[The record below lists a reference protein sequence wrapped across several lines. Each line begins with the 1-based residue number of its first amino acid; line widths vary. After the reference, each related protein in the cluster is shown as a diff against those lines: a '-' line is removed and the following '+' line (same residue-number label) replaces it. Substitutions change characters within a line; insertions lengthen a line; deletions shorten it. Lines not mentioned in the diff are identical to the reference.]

1 MFKICPYN
9 LSDYLIQ
16 IKVFDMDHLPT
27 LISDLA
33 LIMICAGII
42 TVLFKR
48 LKQPVV
54 LGYILAGIIVGP
66 HFALIPT
73 AADKTN
79 IQIWADIGVIFLL
92 FSLGLEFSFKKIVNV
107 GKSAII
113 TASANIL
120 FMLLIGYHVGLGMG
134 WSTTESLFL
143 GGMISMSSTTIIIKA
158 FEELGLK
165 GQRFTDL
172 VFGVLVVEDVVGILL
187 LVLLP
192 TLSVGKSVDGMALLL
207 SSAKL
212 VFFLILW
219 FITGVYLVPTFLKK
233 VIYLLNDEL
242 LLLVSMALC
251 LGMVWLATSFG
262 FSSALG
268 AFIMG
273 SILAETDEAERIESI
288 IKPVKDLFGAV
299 FFTSVGMLVDPH
311 MFVEYIIPILII
323 TAVVMIGKVVL
334 STLGFLLSGNR
345 LETSILCGFS
355 LAQVGEFAFIIA
367 AAGISI
373 GVLGPY
379 VYPTIVAVSVLTT
392 FTTPLMIRT
401 AKPLYNSIY
410 RRMPQ
415 RWKDYLSTHTTSRKD
430 PSDEEELWKQ
440 LFKKYFFKLCIA
452 SVILIAIINISFY
465 LLQPFLLN
473 HLPNRVAAFL
483 ATIITLA
490 AMSPFLQGLLSVN
503 SDLARIYLTLW
514 HKRITNR
521 LPLILCTV
529 LRMAVIIIFIMV
541 VINHLFTKDFYVT
554 YALMGLVIVVL
565 YKSTWLSKGYKS
577 IERQFLSNLYRYKE
591 RDTNTS
597 DEADKQS

>member
-1 MFKICPYN
+1 MN
-9 LSDYLIQ
+9 
-16 IKVFDMDHLPT
+16 HLPT

-66 HFALIPT
+66 HFALFPT
-73 AADKTN
+73 ALDKTN

-120 FMLLIGYHVGLGMG
+120 FMLLIGYHVGLGLG

-158 FEELGLK
+158 FEELELK
-165 GQRFTDL
+165 SQRFTDL

-192 TLSVGKSVDGMALLL
+192 TISVGKTFNGLDLLF
-207 SSAKL
+207 SSSKL
-212 VFFLILW
+212 VFFLVLW
-219 FITGVYLVPTFLKK
+219 FITGVYLVPTFLKR
-233 VIYLLNDEL
+233 VIHLLNDEL

-273 SILAETDEAERIESI
+273 SILAETDEAERIECT

-299 FFTSVGMLVDPH
+299 FFTSVGMLVDPY
-311 MFVEYIIPILII
+311 MFIEYIVPIIVI
-323 TAVVMIGKVVL
+323 TLVVMLGKIIL
-334 STLGFLLSGNR
+334 STFGFLLSGNR

-367 AAGISI
+367 ASGVSI
-373 GVLGPY
+373 GVLGPQ
-379 VYPTIVAVSVLTT
+379 VYPTIVAVSVVTT
-392 FTTPLMIRT
+392 FTTPLIIKS
-401 AKPLYNSIY
+401 AKPFYNLIY
-410 RRMPQ
+410 RNLPQ
-415 RWKDYLSTHTTSRKD
+415 RWKDYLNTHTTSK
-430 PSDEEELWKQ
+430 SDTNAEQELWKQ

-465 LLQPFLLN
+465 LVQPFLLK
-473 HLPNRVAAFL
+473 HLPDRIAAFSAML
-483 ATIITLA
+483 ITLA
-490 AMSPFLQGLLSVN
+490 AMSPFLQGLLTVN

-514 HKRITNR
+514 HKRTTNR

-529 LRMAVIIIFIMV
+529 LRMAIIIIFIMV
-541 VINHLFTKDFYVT
+541 VINHLFTKDFYET

-565 YKSTWLSKGYKS
+565 YKSTWLSKRYKS

-591 RDTNTS
+591 HDNK
-597 DEADKQS
+597 DENKQS

>member
-1 MFKICPYN
+1 MN
-9 LSDYLIQ
+9 
-16 IKVFDMDHLPT
+16 HLPA

-42 TVLFKR
+42 TVLFKS

-54 LGYILAGIIVGP
+54 LGYILAGILVGP
-66 HFALIPT
+66 HFALFPT
-73 AADKTN
+73 ALDKTN

-120 FMLLIGYHVGLGMG
+120 FMLLIGYHVGLSMG

-158 FEELGLK
+158 FEELNLK
-165 GQRFTDL
+165 GQKFTDL

-192 TLSVGKSVDGMALLL
+192 TISVGKTFNGLDLLF
-207 SSAKL
+207 SSSKL
-212 VFFLILW
+212 VFFLVLW
-219 FITGVYLVPTFLKK
+219 FITGVYLVPTFLKR
-233 VIYLLNDEL
+233 VIHLLNDEL

-273 SILAETDEAERIESI
+273 SILAETDEAERIETT

-299 FFTSVGMLVDPH
+299 FFTSVGMLVNPH
-311 MFVEYIIPILII
+311 MFIEYIIPILII
-323 TAVVMIGKVVL
+323 TLVVMVGKILL
-334 STLGFLLSGNR
+334 STFGFLLSGNR

-367 AAGISI
+367 ASGVSI
-373 GVLGPY
+373 GVLGPQ
-379 VYPTIVAVSVLTT
+379 VYPTIVAVSVVTT
-392 FTTPLMIRT
+392 FTTPLMIKS
-401 AKPLYNSIY
+401 AKPFYNLIY
-410 RRMPQ
+410 RNLPQ
-415 RWKDYLSTHTTSRKD
+415 RWKDYLNTHTTSK
-430 PSDEEELWKQ
+430 SDTNAEQELWKQ

-465 LLQPFLLN
+465 LVQPFLLK
-473 HLPNRVAAFL
+473 HLPSRVAAFV

-490 AMSPFLQGLLSVN
+490 AMSPFLQGLLTVN

-514 HKRITNR
+514 HKRPTNR

-529 LRMAVIIIFIMV
+529 LRMAVIIIFIMI
-541 VINHLFTKDFYVT
+541 VINHLFTKDFYET

-565 YKSTWLSKGYKS
+565 YKSTWLSKRYKS

-591 RDTNTS
+591 RDNK
-597 DEADKQS
+597 DENKQS

>member
-1 MFKICPYN
+1 MN
-9 LSDYLIQ
+9 
-16 IKVFDMDHLPT
+16 HLPA

-42 TVLFKR
+42 TVLFKK

-54 LGYILAGIIVGP
+54 LGYILAGILVGP
-66 HFALIPT
+66 HFALFPST
-73 AADKTN
+73 ADKSN

-120 FMLLIGYHVGLGMG
+120 FMLLIGYHVGLGLG

-158 FEELGLK
+158 FEELNLK
-165 GQRFTDL
+165 GQKFTDL

-192 TLSVGKSVDGMALLL
+192 TISIGKTVSGLELL
-207 SSAKL
+207 SSSSKL
-212 VFFLILW
+212 VFFLVLW

-242 LLLVSMALC
+242 LLLVSVALC

-273 SILAETDEAERIESI
+273 SILAETDEAERIETI
-288 IKPVKDLFGAV
+288 IKPIKDLFGAV
-299 FFTSVGMLVDPH
+299 FFTSVGMLVDPS
-311 MFVEYIIPILII
+311 MFIEYMVPIIVI
-323 TAVVMIGKVVL
+323 TLVVMLGKIIL
-334 STLGFLLSGNR
+334 STFGFLLSGNR
-345 LETSILCGFS
+345 LETSVLCGFS

-367 AAGISI
+367 ASGMAI
-373 GVLGPY
+373 GVLENY
-379 VYPTIVAVSVLTT
+379 VYPTIVAVSVITT
-392 FTTPLMIRT
+392 FTTPLMINA
-401 AKPLYNSIY
+401 AKPFYNFVY
-410 RRMPQ
+410 HRLPQ
-415 RWKDYLSTHTTSRKD
+415 RWKDYLNTHTSSKKD
-430 PSDEEELWKQ
+430 TNAEEELWKQ
-440 LFKKYFFKLCIA
+440 LFKKYFIKLCIS

-465 LLQPFLLN
+465 ILQPFLLT
-473 HLPNRVAAFL
+473 HLPERVAAL
-483 ATIITLA
+483 SATLLTLA

-521 LPLILCTV
+521 LPLLLCTI
-529 LRMAVIIIFIMV
+529 LRMAVIVIFIMI

-554 YALMGLVIVVL
+554 YALMGLFIVIL
-565 YKSTWLSKGYKS
+565 YKSTWLSKKYKN

-591 RDTNTS
+591 KDTTTNETKPQK
-597 DEADKQS
+597 EKQS

>member
-1 MFKICPYN
+1 
-9 LSDYLIQ
+9 
-16 IKVFDMDHLPT
+16 MDHLPA

-42 TVLFKR
+42 TVLFKK

-66 HFALIPT
+66 HFALLPT

-120 FMLLIGYHVGLGMG
+120 FMLLIGYHVGLGLG

-158 FEELGLK
+158 FEELNLK
-165 GQRFTDL
+165 GQKFTDL

-192 TLSVGKSVDGMALLL
+192 TISIGKSVDGIELLL
-207 SSAKL
+207 SSSKL
-212 VFFLILW
+212 IFFLVLW

-233 VIYLLNDEL
+233 VIHLLNDEL

-273 SILAETDEAERIESI
+273 SILAETDDAERIECT

-299 FFTSVGMLVDPH
+299 FFTSVGMLVDPY
-311 MFVEYIIPILII
+311 MFIEYIVPIIVI
-323 TAVVMIGKVVL
+323 TLVVMLGKIIL
-334 STLGFLLSGNR
+334 STFGFLLSGNR

-367 AAGISI
+367 SSGMAI
-373 GVLGPY
+373 GVLGNY
-379 VYPTIVAVSVLTT
+379 VYPTIVAVSVVTT
-392 FTTPLMIRT
+392 FTTPLMIGA
-401 AKPLYNSIY
+401 AKPFYNFIY
-410 RRMPQ
+410 RHLPQ
-415 RWKDYLSTHTTSRKD
+415 RWKDYLSIHTTSKKD
-430 PSDEEELWKQ
+430 TNAEEELWKQ
-440 LFKKYFFKLCIA
+440 LFKKYFVKLCIA

-465 LLQPFLLN
+465 ILQPFLVS
-473 HLPNRVAAFL
+473 HLPGRVADL
-483 ATIITLA
+483 TATLLTLA

-514 HKRITNR
+514 HKRMTNR

-529 LRMAVIIIFIMV
+529 LRMAVIVIFIMV

-554 YALMGLVIVVL
+554 YALMGLFIVIL
-565 YKSTWLSKGYKS
+565 YKSTWLSKKYKN

-591 RDTNTS
+591 KDA
-597 DEADKQS
+597 DEAHDEVEK

>member
-1 MFKICPYN
+1 MH
-9 LSDYLIQ
+9 
-16 IKVFDMDHLPT
+16 HLPT

-33 LIMICAGII
+33 MIMIYAGII

-54 LGYILAGIIVGP
+54 LGYIVAGIIVGP
-66 HFALIPT
+66 HFDFLPT
-73 AADKTN
+73 AADKEN

-120 FMLLIGYHVGLGMG
+120 FMLLIGYHVGLNLG

-165 GQRFTDL
+165 GLRFTDL
-172 VFGVLVVEDVVGILL
+172 VFGVLIVEDVVGILL

-192 TLSVGKSVDGMALLL
+192 TISIGKNVDGIELLI
-207 SSAKL
+207 SSGKL
-212 VFFLILW
+212 VFFLVLW
-219 FITGVYLVPTFLKK
+219 FITGVYLVPTLLKK
-233 VIYLLNDEL
+233 VIHLLNDEL
-242 LLLVSMALC
+242 LLLLSMALC
-251 LGMVWLATSFG
+251 LGMVLIATSVG

-273 SILAETDEAERIESI
+273 SILAETDEAERIEHT

-299 FFTSVGMLVDPH
+299 FFTSVGMLVDPN
-311 MFVEYIIPILII
+311 MFVEYIIPITII
-323 TAVVMIGKVVL
+323 TIVVIFGKVLL
-334 STLGFLLSGNR
+334 STFGFLLSGNR
-345 LETSILCGFS
+345 LETAIASGFS

-367 AAGISI
+367 ASGMAI
-373 GVLGPY
+373 GVLGEY
-379 VYPTIVAVSVLTT
+379 VYPSIVAVSVITT
-392 FTTPLMIRT
+392 FTTPLMIKS
-401 AKPLYNSIY
+401 AKPFYNFIHKLL
-410 RRMPQ
+410 PQ
-415 RWKDYLSTHTTSRKD
+415 KWKEYLSTHTSSKKD
-430 PSDEEELWKQ
+430 TNAEEELWKQ

-452 SVILIAIINISFY
+452 SIILIAIINLSFY
-465 LLQPFLLN
+465 ILHPQLVQ
-473 HLPNRVAAFL
+473 HLPPRIADL
-483 ATIITLA
+483 TATLITLA
-490 AMSPFLQGLLSVN
+490 AMSPFLQGLLTVN

-521 LPLILCTV
+521 LPLILCTI
-529 LRMAVIIIFIMV
+529 LRMAIIVIFIMV
-541 VINHLFTKDFYVT
+541 VINHLFTKDFFVT
-554 YALMGLVIVVL
+554 YALMGIFVVIL
-565 YKSTWLSKGYKS
+565 YKSTWLSKKYKN

-591 RDTNTS
+591 KEIQENNS
-597 DEADKQS
+597 ENQQEK

>member
-1 MFKICPYN
+1 
-9 LSDYLIQ
+9 
-16 IKVFDMDHLPT
+16 MDHLPA

-42 TVLFKR
+42 TVLFKK

-66 HFALIPT
+66 HFALLPT

-120 FMLLIGYHVGLGMG
+120 FMLLIGYHVGLGLG

-158 FEELGLK
+158 FEELNLK
-165 GQRFTDL
+165 GQKFTDL

-192 TLSVGKSVDGMALLL
+192 TISIGKSVDGIELLL
-207 SSAKL
+207 SSSKL
-212 VFFLILW
+212 IFFLVLW

-233 VIYLLNDEL
+233 VIHLLNDEL

-273 SILAETDEAERIESI
+273 SILAETDEAERIECT

-299 FFTSVGMLVDPH
+299 FFTSVGMLVDPY
-311 MFVEYIIPILII
+311 MFIEYIVPIIVI
-323 TAVVMIGKVVL
+323 TLVVMLGKIIL
-334 STLGFLLSGNR
+334 STFGFLLSGNR

-367 AAGISI
+367 SSGMAI
-373 GVLGPY
+373 GVLGNY
-379 VYPTIVAVSVLTT
+379 VYPTIVAVSVVTT
-392 FTTPLMIRT
+392 FTTPLMIGA
-401 AKPLYNSIY
+401 AKPFYNFIY
-410 RRMPQ
+410 RHLPQ
-415 RWKDYLSTHTTSRKD
+415 RWKDYLSIHTTSKKD
-430 PSDEEELWKQ
+430 TNAEEELWKQ
-440 LFKKYFFKLCIA
+440 LFKKYFVKLCIA

-465 LLQPFLLN
+465 ILQPFLVS
-473 HLPNRVAAFL
+473 HLPGRVADL
-483 ATIITLA
+483 TATLLTLA

-514 HKRITNR
+514 HKRMTNR

-529 LRMAVIIIFIMV
+529 LRMAVIVIFIMV

-554 YALMGLVIVVL
+554 YALMGLFIVIL
-565 YKSTWLSKGYKS
+565 YKSTWLSKKYKN

-591 RDTNTS
+591 KDAGEAH
-597 DEADKQS
+597 DEVEK

>member
-1 MFKICPYN
+1 
-9 LSDYLIQ
+9 
-16 IKVFDMDHLPT
+16 MDHLPA

-42 TVLFKR
+42 TVLFKK

-66 HFALIPT
+66 HFALLPT

-120 FMLLIGYHVGLGMG
+120 FMLLIGYHVGLGLG

-158 FEELGLK
+158 FEELNLK
-165 GQRFTDL
+165 GQKFTDL

-192 TLSVGKSVDGMALLL
+192 TISIGKSVDGIELLL
-207 SSAKL
+207 SSSKL
-212 VFFLILW
+212 IFFLVLW

-233 VIYLLNDEL
+233 VIHLLNDEL

-273 SILAETDEAERIESI
+273 SILAETDEAERIECT

-299 FFTSVGMLVDPH
+299 FFTSVGMLVDPY
-311 MFVEYIIPILII
+311 MFIEYIVPIIVI
-323 TAVVMIGKVVL
+323 TLVVMLGKIIL
-334 STLGFLLSGNR
+334 STFGFLLSGNR

-367 AAGISI
+367 SSGMAI
-373 GVLGPY
+373 GVLGNY
-379 VYPTIVAVSVLTT
+379 VYPTIVAVSVVTT
-392 FTTPLMIRT
+392 FTTPLMIGA
-401 AKPLYNSIY
+401 AKPFYNFIY
-410 RRMPQ
+410 RHLPQ
-415 RWKDYLSTHTTSRKD
+415 RWKDYLSTHTTSKKD
-430 PSDEEELWKQ
+430 TNAEEELWKQ
-440 LFKKYFFKLCIA
+440 LFKKYFVKLCIA

-465 LLQPFLLN
+465 ILQPFLVS
-473 HLPNRVAAFL
+473 HLPGRVADL
-483 ATIITLA
+483 TATLLTLA

-514 HKRITNR
+514 HKRMTNR
-521 LPLILCTV
+521 LPLIVCTV
-529 LRMAVIIIFIMV
+529 LRMAVIVIFIMV

-554 YALMGLVIVVL
+554 YALMGLFIVIL
-565 YKSTWLSKGYKS
+565 YKSTWLSKKYKN

-591 RDTNTS
+591 KDA
-597 DEADKQS
+597 DEAHDEVEK

>member
-1 MFKICPYN
+1 MH
-9 LSDYLIQ
+9 
-16 IKVFDMDHLPT
+16 HLPT

-33 LIMICAGII
+33 MIMIYAGII

-54 LGYILAGIIVGP
+54 LGYIVAGIIVGP
-66 HFALIPT
+66 HFDFLPT
-73 AADKTN
+73 AADKEN

-120 FMLLIGYHVGLGMG
+120 FMLLIGYHVGLNLG

-165 GQRFTDL
+165 GLRFTDL
-172 VFGVLVVEDVVGILL
+172 VFGVLIVEDVVGILL

-192 TLSVGKSVDGMALLL
+192 TISIGKNVDGIELLI
-207 SSAKL
+207 SSGKL
-212 VFFLILW
+212 VFFLVLW
-219 FITGVYLVPTFLKK
+219 FITGVYLVPTLLKK
-233 VIYLLNDEL
+233 VIHLLNDEL
-242 LLLVSMALC
+242 LLLLSMALC
-251 LGMVWLATSFG
+251 LGMVLIATSVG

-273 SILAETDEAERIESI
+273 SILAETDEAERIEHT

-299 FFTSVGMLVDPH
+299 FFTSVGMLVDPN
-311 MFVEYIIPILII
+311 MFVEYIIPITII
-323 TAVVMIGKVVL
+323 TIVVIFGKVLL
-334 STLGFLLSGNR
+334 STFGFLLSGNR
-345 LETSILCGFS
+345 LETAIASGFS

-367 AAGISI
+367 ASGMAI
-373 GVLGPY
+373 GVLGEY
-379 VYPTIVAVSVLTT
+379 VYPSIVAVSVITT
-392 FTTPLMIRT
+392 FTTPLMIKS
-401 AKPLYNSIY
+401 AKPFYNFIHKLL
-410 RRMPQ
+410 PQ
-415 RWKDYLSTHTTSRKD
+415 KWKEYLSTHTSSKKD
-430 PSDEEELWKQ
+430 TNAEEELWKQ

-452 SVILIAIINISFY
+452 SIILIAIINLSFY
-465 LLQPFLLN
+465 ILHPQLVQ
-473 HLPNRVAAFL
+473 HLPPRIADL
-483 ATIITLA
+483 TATLITLA
-490 AMSPFLQGLLSVN
+490 AMSPFLQGLLTVN

-521 LPLILCTV
+521 LPLILCTI
-529 LRMAVIIIFIMV
+529 LRMAIIVIFIMV
-541 VINHLFTKDFYVT
+541 VINHLFTKDFFVT
-554 YALMGLVIVVL
+554 YALMGIFVVIL
-565 YKSTWLSKGYKS
+565 YKSTWLSKKYKN

-591 RDTNTS
+591 KEIQESNS
-597 DEADKQS
+597 ENQQEK

>member
-1 MFKICPYN
+1 MN
-9 LSDYLIQ
+9 
-16 IKVFDMDHLPT
+16 HLPT

-33 LIMICAGII
+33 LIMVCAGII

-66 HFALIPT
+66 HFALLPT
-73 AADKTN
+73 ATDKEN
-79 IQIWADIGVIFLL
+79 IHIWADIGVIFLL

-120 FMLLIGYHVGLGMG
+120 FMLLIGYHVGLALG

-158 FEELGLK
+158 FEELNLK
-165 GQRFTDL
+165 GQKFTDL

-192 TLSVGKSVDGMALLL
+192 TISLGKNVDGLALFI
-207 SSAKL
+207 SSGKL

-251 LGMVWLATSFG
+251 LGMVWIATSVG
-262 FSSALG
+262 FSAALG

-273 SILAETDEAERIESI
+273 SILAETDEAERIECT

-299 FFTSVGMLVDPH
+299 FFVSVGMLVDPY

-323 TAVVMIGKVVL
+323 TFVVMVGKILL
-334 STLGFLLSGNR
+334 STFGFLLSGNR

-367 AAGISI
+367 STGMAI
-373 GVLGPY
+373 GVLGDY
-379 VYPTIVAVSVLTT
+379 VYPTIVAVSVVTT
-392 FTTPLMIRT
+392 FTTPLMIKS
-401 AKPLYNSIY
+401 AKPFYNVVHKLL
-410 RRMPQ
+410 PQ
-415 RWKDYLSTHTTSRKD
+415 RWKEYLSTHTTSKKD
-430 PSDEEELWKQ
+430 TNAEEELWKQ

-452 SVILIAIINISFY
+452 SIILIAIINISFY
-465 LLQPFLLN
+465 VLQPFLIK
-473 HLPNRVAAFL
+473 HLPVRL
-483 ATIITLA
+483 ADLTATLLTLA
-490 AMSPFLQGLLSVN
+490 AMSPFLQGLLTVN

-514 HKRITNR
+514 HKRLTNR
-521 LPLILCTV
+521 LPLILCTI
-529 LRMAVIIIFIMV
+529 LRMAVIVIFIMV
-541 VINHLFTKDFYVT
+541 VINHLFTKDFYIT
-554 YALMGLVIVVL
+554 YALMGLVIAIL
-565 YKSTWLSKGYKS
+565 YKSTWLSKKYRN
-577 IERQFLSNLYRYKE
+577 IERQFLSNLYRYKDKDKE
-591 RDTNTS
+591 VVETH
-597 DEADKQS
+597 DEIEK

>member
-1 MFKICPYN
+1 MN
-9 LSDYLIQ
+9 
-16 IKVFDMDHLPT
+16 HLPA

-42 TVLFKR
+42 TVLFKK

-66 HFALIPT
+66 HFALFPST
-73 AADKTN
+73 ADKNN

-120 FMLLIGYHVGLGMG
+120 FMLLIGYHIGLGLS

-158 FEELGLK
+158 FEELNLK
-165 GQRFTDL
+165 GQKFTDL

-192 TLSVGKSVDGMALLL
+192 TISIGQNVNGLELLF
-207 SSAKL
+207 SSLKL
-212 VFFLILW
+212 VFFLVLW
-219 FITGVYLVPTFLKK
+219 FIIGVYLVPTFLKK

-242 LLLVSMALC
+242 LLLVSVALC

-273 SILAETDEAERIESI
+273 SILAETDEAERIENI
-288 IKPVKDLFGAV
+288 IKPIKDLFGAV
-299 FFTSVGMLVDPH
+299 FFTSVGMLVDPS
-311 MFVEYIIPILII
+311 MFIEYVVPIAVI
-323 TAVVMIGKVVL
+323 TLVVMLGKIIL
-334 STLGFLLSGNR
+334 STFGFLLSGNR
-345 LETSILCGFS
+345 LETSFLCGFS

-367 AAGISI
+367 ASGMSI
-373 GVLGPY
+373 GVLGAY
-379 VYPTIVAVSVLTT
+379 VYPTIVAVSVITT
-392 FTTPLMIRT
+392 FTTPLMIGA
-401 AKPLYNSIY
+401 AKPFYNFIY
-410 RRMPQ
+410 HHLPQ
-415 RWKDYLSTHTTSRKD
+415 RWKEYLSAHTSSKKD
-430 PSDEEELWKQ
+430 SSTEEELWKQ
-440 LFKKYFFKLCIA
+440 LFKKYFVKLCIA

-465 LLQPFLLN
+465 IIQPFLIL
-473 HLPNRVAAFL
+473 HLPNRVADL
-483 ATIITLA
+483 AATLITLA
-490 AMSPFLQGLLSVN
+490 AMAPFLQGLLSVN

-514 HKRITNR
+514 HKRLTNR

-529 LRMAVIIIFIMV
+529 LRMAVIVIFIMV

-554 YALMGLVIVVL
+554 YALMGLFIVIL
-565 YKSTWLSKGYKS
+565 YKSTWLSKKYKS

-591 RDTNTS
+591 KETDDDSENKTQK
-597 DEADKQS
+597 EKQS

>member
-1 MFKICPYN
+1 MH
-9 LSDYLIQ
+9 
-16 IKVFDMDHLPT
+16 HLPT

-33 LIMICAGII
+33 MIMIYAGII

-54 LGYILAGIIVGP
+54 LGYIVAGIIVGP
-66 HFALIPT
+66 HFDFLPT
-73 AADKTN
+73 AADKEN

-120 FMLLIGYHVGLGMG
+120 FMLLIGYHVGLNLG

-172 VFGVLVVEDVVGILL
+172 VFGVLIVEDVVGILL

-192 TLSVGKSVDGMALLL
+192 TISIGKNVDGIELLI
-207 SSAKL
+207 SSGKL
-212 VFFLILW
+212 VFFLVLW
-219 FITGVYLVPTFLKK
+219 FITGVYLVPTLLKK
-233 VIYLLNDEL
+233 VIHLLNDEL
-242 LLLVSMALC
+242 LLLLSMALC
-251 LGMVWLATSFG
+251 LGMVLIATSVG

-273 SILAETDEAERIESI
+273 SILAETDEAERIEHT

-299 FFTSVGMLVDPH
+299 FFTSVGMLVDPN
-311 MFVEYIIPILII
+311 MFVEYIIPITII
-323 TAVVMIGKVVL
+323 TIVVIFGKVLL
-334 STLGFLLSGNR
+334 STFGFLLSGNR
-345 LETSILCGFS
+345 LETAIASGFS

-367 AAGISI
+367 ASGMAI
-373 GVLGPY
+373 GVLGEY
-379 VYPTIVAVSVLTT
+379 VYPSIVAVSVITT
-392 FTTPLMIRT
+392 FTTPLMIKS
-401 AKPLYNSIY
+401 AKPFYNFIHKLL
-410 RRMPQ
+410 PQ
-415 RWKDYLSTHTTSRKD
+415 KWKEYLSTHTSSKKD
-430 PSDEEELWKQ
+430 TNAEEELWKQ

-452 SVILIAIINISFY
+452 SIILIAIINLSFY
-465 LLQPFLLN
+465 ILHPQLVQ
-473 HLPNRVAAFL
+473 HLPPRIADL
-483 ATIITLA
+483 TATLITLA
-490 AMSPFLQGLLSVN
+490 AMSPFLQGLLTVN

-521 LPLILCTV
+521 LPLILCTI
-529 LRMAVIIIFIMV
+529 LRMAIIVIFIMV
-541 VINHLFTKDFYVT
+541 VINHLFTKDFFVT
-554 YALMGLVIVVL
+554 YALMGIFVVIL
-565 YKSTWLSKGYKS
+565 YKSTWLSKKYKN

-591 RDTNTS
+591 KEIQENNS
-597 DEADKQS
+597 ENQQEK

>member
-1 MFKICPYN
+1 MH
-9 LSDYLIQ
+9 
-16 IKVFDMDHLPT
+16 HLPT

-54 LGYILAGIIVGP
+54 LGYILAGLIVGP
-66 HFALIPT
+66 HFDLLPS
-73 AADKTN
+73 AADKVN

-120 FMLLIGYHVGLGMG
+120 FMLLIGYHVGLSLG

-158 FEELGLK
+158 FEELQLK

-192 TLSVGKSVDGMALLL
+192 TISIGKNVDGLDLAI
-207 SSAKL
+207 SAGKL
-212 VFFLILW
+212 VFFLVLW

-233 VIYLLNDEL
+233 VIHLLNDEL

-251 LGMVWLATSFG
+251 LGMVWLATTFG

-273 SILAETDEAERIESI
+273 SILAETDEAERIECT

-299 FFTSVGMLVDPH
+299 FFVSVGMLVDPY
-311 MFVEYIIPILII
+311 MFVEYIVPILII
-323 TAVVMIGKVVL
+323 TFVVMIGKILL
-334 STLGFLLSGNR
+334 STFGFLLSGNR

-367 AAGISI
+367 SSGMAI
-373 GVLGPY
+373 GVLSDY
-379 VYPTIVAVSVLTT
+379 VYPTIVAVSVVTT
-392 FTTPLMIRT
+392 FTTPLMIRS
-401 AKPLYNSIY
+401 AKPFYNFVY
-410 RRMPQ
+410 RLLPQ
-415 RWKDYLSTHTTSRKD
+415 RWKDYLSTHTTSKKD
-430 PSDEEELWKQ
+430 TNAEEELWKQ

-465 LLQPFLLN
+465 LVQPFLIQYMPEKIGN
-473 HLPNRVAAFL
+473 L
-483 ATIITLA
+483 ATTLLTLA
-490 AMSPFLQGLLSVN
+490 AMSPFLQGLLTVN

-514 HKRITNR
+514 HKRLTNR

-529 LRMAVIIIFIMV
+529 LRMAIIVIFIMV
-541 VINHLFTKDFYVT
+541 VINHLFTKDFFVT
-554 YALMGLVIVVL
+554 YALMGIVVVVL
-565 YKSTWLSKGYKS
+565 YKSTWLSKKYKN

-591 RDTNTS
+591 KENAEGHD
-597 DEADKQS
+597 DVEK

>member
-1 MFKICPYN
+1 MN
-9 LSDYLIQ
+9 
-16 IKVFDMDHLPT
+16 HLPT

-54 LGYILAGIIVGP
+54 LGYILAGILVSP
-66 HFALIPT
+66 HFALFPT
-73 AADKTN
+73 ALDKTN

-113 TASANIL
+113 TASGNIL
-120 FMLLIGYHVGLGMG
+120 FMLLIGYHVGLSMG

-158 FEELGLK
+158 FEELELK
-165 GQRFTDL
+165 SQRFTDL

-192 TLSVGKSVDGMALLL
+192 TISVGKTFNGLDLLF
-207 SSAKL
+207 SSSKL
-212 VFFLILW
+212 VFFLVLW
-219 FITGVYLVPTFLKK
+219 FITGVYLVPTFLKR
-233 VIYLLNDEL
+233 VIHLLNDEL

-251 LGMVWLATSFG
+251 LGMVWIATSFG

-273 SILAETDEAERIESI
+273 SILAETDEAERIETI

-299 FFTSVGMLVDPH
+299 FFISVGMLVDAY
-311 MFVEYIIPILII
+311 MFIEYIVPIIVI
-323 TAVVMIGKVVL
+323 TLVVMLGKIIL
-334 STLGFLLSGNR
+334 STFGFLLSGNR
-345 LETSILCGFS
+345 LETSILSGFS

-367 AAGISI
+367 ASGVSI
-373 GVLGPY
+373 GVLGPQ
-379 VYPTIVAVSVLTT
+379 VYPTIVAVSVVTT
-392 FTTPLMIRT
+392 FTTPLIIKS
-401 AKPLYNSIY
+401 AKPFYNLIY
-410 RRMPQ
+410 RNLPQ
-415 RWKDYLSTHTTSRKD
+415 RWKDYLNTHTTSK
-430 PSDEEELWKQ
+430 SDTNAEQELWKQ

-465 LLQPFLLN
+465 LVQPFLLK
-473 HLPNRVAAFL
+473 HLPDRIAAFSAML
-483 ATIITLA
+483 ITLA
-490 AMSPFLQGLLSVN
+490 AMSPFLQGLLTVN

-514 HKRITNR
+514 HKRTTNR

-529 LRMAVIIIFIMV
+529 LRMAIIIIFIMV
-541 VINHLFTKDFYVT
+541 VINHLFTKDFYET

-565 YKSTWLSKGYKS
+565 YKSTWLSKRYKS

-591 RDTNTS
+591 HDNK
-597 DEADKQS
+597 DENKQS

>member
-1 MFKICPYN
+1 MN
-9 LSDYLIQ
+9 
-16 IKVFDMDHLPT
+16 HLPN

-42 TVLFKR
+42 TVLFKK

-54 LGYILAGIIVGP
+54 LGYILAGILVGP
-66 HFALIPT
+66 HFPLWPT
-73 AADKTN
+73 AVDKAN

-120 FMLLIGYHVGLGMG
+120 FMLLIGYNVGLALG
-134 WSTTESLFL
+134 WTTTESLFL

-158 FEELGLK
+158 FEELELK

-192 TLSVGKSVDGMALLL
+192 TVSLGKDVNSLELLI
-207 SSAKL
+207 STGKL
-212 VFFLILW
+212 VFFLVLW
-219 FITGVYLVPTFLKK
+219 FITGVYLVPTLLKK
-233 VIYLLNDEL
+233 IISLLNDEL
-242 LLLVSMALC
+242 LLLTSMALC
-251 LGMVWLATSFG
+251 LGMVIVATSVG

-273 SILAETDEAERIESI
+273 SILAETDEAERIEST

-299 FFTSVGMLVDPH
+299 FFTSVGMLVDPA
-311 MFVEYIIPILII
+311 MFVEYIKPILVI
-323 TAVVMIGKVVL
+323 TFVVISGKVIL
-334 STLGFLLSGNR
+334 STFGFLLSGNR
-345 LETSILCGFS
+345 LETSILSGFS

-367 AAGISI
+367 AAGMSI
-373 GVLGPY
+373 GVLKEY
-379 VYPTIVAVSVLTT
+379 VYPTIVAVSVVTT
-392 FTTPLMIRT
+392 FTTPMMIKS
-401 AKPLYNSIY
+401 AKKFYSFIY
-410 RRMPQ
+410 KLIPQ
-415 RWKDYLSTHTTSRKD
+415 KWKEYLSIHTTSKKD
-430 PSDEEELWKQ
+430 TSADEQLWRQ

-465 LLQPFLLN
+465 LLHPFVTR
-473 HLPNRVAAFL
+473 HLPPKVADL
-483 ATIITLA
+483 TSTVITLA
-490 AMSPFLQGLLSVN
+490 LMSPFLQGLLTVN

-514 HKRITNR
+514 HKKITNR
-521 LPLILCTV
+521 LPLIFCTV
-529 LRMAVIIIFIMV
+529 LRMAIIIIFITV
-541 VINHLFTKDFYVT
+541 VINHLLTKDFLTT
-554 YALMGLVIVVL
+554 YAIIGIFVAFL
-565 YKSTWLSKGYKS
+565 YKSKWLSQSYKN

-591 RDTNTS
+591 KEELSAQTKVEKTS
-597 DEADKQS
+597 ND

>member
-1 MFKICPYN
+1 
-9 LSDYLIQ
+9 
-16 IKVFDMDHLPT
+16 MDHLPA

-42 TVLFKR
+42 TVLFKK

-66 HFALIPT
+66 HFALLPT

-120 FMLLIGYHVGLGMG
+120 FMLLIGYHVGLGLG

-158 FEELGLK
+158 FEELNLK
-165 GQRFTDL
+165 GQKFTDL
-172 VFGVLVVEDVVGILL
+172 VFGVLVIEDVVGILL

-192 TLSVGKSVDGMALLL
+192 TISIGKSVDGIELLL
-207 SSAKL
+207 SSSKL
-212 VFFLILW
+212 IFFLVLW

-233 VIYLLNDEL
+233 VIHLLNDEL

-273 SILAETDEAERIESI
+273 SILAETDEAERIECT

-299 FFTSVGMLVDPH
+299 FFTSVGMLVDPY
-311 MFVEYIIPILII
+311 MFIEYIVPIIVI
-323 TAVVMIGKVVL
+323 TLVVMLGKIIL
-334 STLGFLLSGNR
+334 STFGFLLSGNR

-367 AAGISI
+367 SSGMAI
-373 GVLGPY
+373 GVLGNY
-379 VYPTIVAVSVLTT
+379 VYPTIVAVSVVTT
-392 FTTPLMIRT
+392 FTTPLMIGA
-401 AKPLYNSIY
+401 AKPFYNFIY
-410 RRMPQ
+410 RHLPQ
-415 RWKDYLSTHTTSRKD
+415 RWKDYLSTHTTSKKD
-430 PSDEEELWKQ
+430 TNAEEELWKQ

-465 LLQPFLLN
+465 ILQPFLVS
-473 HLPNRVAAFL
+473 HLPGRVADL
-483 ATIITLA
+483 TATLLTLA

-514 HKRITNR
+514 HKRMTNR

-529 LRMAVIIIFIMV
+529 LRMAVIVIFIMV

-554 YALMGLVIVVL
+554 YALMGLFIVIL
-565 YKSTWLSKGYKS
+565 YKSTWLSKKYKN

-591 RDTNTS
+591 KDAGEAH
-597 DEADKQS
+597 DEVEK

>member
-1 MFKICPYN
+1 
-9 LSDYLIQ
+9 
-16 IKVFDMDHLPT
+16 MDHLPA

-42 TVLFKR
+42 TVLFKK

-66 HFALIPT
+66 HFALLPT

-120 FMLLIGYHVGLGMG
+120 FMLLIGYHVGLGLG

-158 FEELGLK
+158 FEELNLK
-165 GQRFTDL
+165 GQKFTDL

-192 TLSVGKSVDGMALLL
+192 TISIGKSVDGIELLL
-207 SSAKL
+207 SSSKL
-212 VFFLILW
+212 IFFLVLW

-233 VIYLLNDEL
+233 VIHLLNDEL
-242 LLLVSMALC
+242 LL
-251 LGMVWLATSFG
+251 
-262 FSSALG
+262 
-268 AFIMG
+268 G
-273 SILAETDEAERIESI
+273 SILAETDEAERIECT

-299 FFTSVGMLVDPH
+299 FFTSVGMLVDPY
-311 MFVEYIIPILII
+311 MFIEYIVPIIVI
-323 TAVVMIGKVVL
+323 TLVVMLGKIIL
-334 STLGFLLSGNR
+334 STFGFLLSGNR

-367 AAGISI
+367 SSGMAI
-373 GVLGPY
+373 GVLGNY
-379 VYPTIVAVSVLTT
+379 VYPTIVAVSVVTT
-392 FTTPLMIRT
+392 FTTPLMIGA
-401 AKPLYNSIY
+401 AKPFYNFIY
-410 RRMPQ
+410 RHLPQ
-415 RWKDYLSTHTTSRKD
+415 RWKDYLSTHTTSKKD
-430 PSDEEELWKQ
+430 TNAEEELWKQ

-452 SVILIAIINISFY
+452 SVILIAIINISCY
-465 LLQPFLLN
+465 ILQPFLVS
-473 HLPNRVAAFL
+473 HLPGRVADL
-483 ATIITLA
+483 TATLLTLA

-514 HKRITNR
+514 HKRMTNR

-529 LRMAVIIIFIMV
+529 LRMAVIVIFIMV

-554 YALMGLVIVVL
+554 YALMGLFIVIL
-565 YKSTWLSKGYKS
+565 YKSTWLSKKYKN

-591 RDTNTS
+591 KDAGEAH
-597 DEADKQS
+597 DEVEK

>member
-1 MFKICPYN
+1 
-9 LSDYLIQ
+9 
-16 IKVFDMDHLPT
+16 MDHLPA

-42 TVLFKR
+42 TVLFKK

-66 HFALIPT
+66 HFALLPT

-120 FMLLIGYHVGLGMG
+120 FMLLIGYHVGLGLG

-158 FEELGLK
+158 FEELNLK
-165 GQRFTDL
+165 GQKFTDL

-192 TLSVGKSVDGMALLL
+192 TISIGKSVDGIELLL
-207 SSAKL
+207 SSSKL
-212 VFFLILW
+212 IFFLVLW

-233 VIYLLNDEL
+233 VIHLLNDEL

-273 SILAETDEAERIESI
+273 SILAETDEAERIECT

-299 FFTSVGMLVDPH
+299 FFTSVGMLVDPY
-311 MFVEYIIPILII
+311 MFIEYIVPIIAITLLVMLGKII
-323 TAVVMIGKVVL
+323 L
-334 STLGFLLSGNR
+334 STFGFLLSGNR

-367 AAGISI
+367 SSGMAI
-373 GVLGPY
+373 GVLGNY
-379 VYPTIVAVSVLTT
+379 VYPTIVAVSVVTT
-392 FTTPLMIRT
+392 FTTPLMIGA
-401 AKPLYNSIY
+401 AKPFYNFIY
-410 RRMPQ
+410 RHLPQ
-415 RWKDYLSTHTTSRKD
+415 RWKDYLSTHTTSKKD
-430 PSDEEELWKQ
+430 TNAEEELWKQ
-440 LFKKYFFKLCIA
+440 LFKKYFVKLCIA

-465 LLQPFLLN
+465 ILQPFLVS
-473 HLPNRVAAFL
+473 HLPGRVADL
-483 ATIITLA
+483 TATLLTLA

-514 HKRITNR
+514 HKRMTNR

-529 LRMAVIIIFIMV
+529 LRMAVIVIFIMV

-554 YALMGLVIVVL
+554 YALMGLFIVIL
-565 YKSTWLSKGYKS
+565 YKSTWLSKKYKN

-591 RDTNTS
+591 KDAGETHN
-597 DEADKQS
+597 EVEK

>member
-1 MFKICPYN
+1 MN
-9 LSDYLIQ
+9 
-16 IKVFDMDHLPT
+16 HLPA

-42 TVLFKR
+42 TVLFKK

-54 LGYILAGIIVGP
+54 LGYILAGILVGP
-66 HFALIPT
+66 HFALFPST
-73 AADKTN
+73 ADKSN

-120 FMLLIGYHVGLGMG
+120 FMLLIGYHVGLGLG

-158 FEELGLK
+158 FEELNLK
-165 GQRFTDL
+165 GQKFTDL

-192 TLSVGKSVDGMALLL
+192 TISIGKTVSGLELLF
-207 SSAKL
+207 SSSKL
-212 VFFLILW
+212 VFFLVLW

-242 LLLVSMALC
+242 LLLVSVALC

-273 SILAETDEAERIESI
+273 SILAETDEAERIETI
-288 IKPVKDLFGAV
+288 IKPIKDLFGAV
-299 FFTSVGMLVDPH
+299 FFTSVGMLVDPS
-311 MFVEYIIPILII
+311 MFIEYMVPIIVI
-323 TAVVMIGKVVL
+323 TLVVMLGKIIL
-334 STLGFLLSGNR
+334 STFGFLLSGNR
-345 LETSILCGFS
+345 LETSVLCGFS

-367 AAGISI
+367 ASGMAI
-373 GVLGPY
+373 GVLENY
-379 VYPTIVAVSVLTT
+379 VYPTIVAVSVITT
-392 FTTPLMIRT
+392 FTTPLMINA
-401 AKPLYNSIY
+401 AKPFYNFVY
-410 RRMPQ
+410 HRLPQ
-415 RWKDYLSTHTTSRKD
+415 RWKDYLNTHTSSKKD
-430 PSDEEELWKQ
+430 TNAEEELWKQ
-440 LFKKYFFKLCIA
+440 LFKKYFIKLCIS

-465 LLQPFLLN
+465 ILQPFLLT
-473 HLPNRVAAFL
+473 HLPERVAAL
-483 ATIITLA
+483 SATLLTLA

-521 LPLILCTV
+521 LPLLLCTI
-529 LRMAVIIIFIMV
+529 LRMAVIVIFIMI

-554 YALMGLVIVVL
+554 YALMGLFIVIL
-565 YKSTWLSKGYKS
+565 YKSTWLSKKYKN

-591 RDTNTS
+591 KDTTTNETKPQK
-597 DEADKQS
+597 EKQS

>member
-1 MFKICPYN
+1 
-9 LSDYLIQ
+9 
-16 IKVFDMDHLPT
+16 MDHLPA

-42 TVLFKR
+42 TVLFKK

-66 HFALIPT
+66 HFALLPT

-120 FMLLIGYHVGLGMG
+120 FMLLIGYHVGLGLG

-158 FEELGLK
+158 FEELNLK
-165 GQRFTDL
+165 GQKFTDL

-192 TLSVGKSVDGMALLL
+192 TISIGKSVDGIELLL
-207 SSAKL
+207 SSSKL
-212 VFFLILW
+212 IFFLVLW

-233 VIYLLNDEL
+233 VIHLLNDEL

-273 SILAETDEAERIESI
+273 SILAETDEAERIECT

-299 FFTSVGMLVDPH
+299 FFTSVGMLVDPY
-311 MFVEYIIPILII
+311 MFIEYIVPIIVI
-323 TAVVMIGKVVL
+323 TLVVMLGKIIL
-334 STLGFLLSGNR
+334 STFGFLLSGNR

-367 AAGISI
+367 SSGMAI
-373 GVLGPY
+373 GVLGNY
-379 VYPTIVAVSVLTT
+379 VYPTIVAVSVVTT
-392 FTTPLMIRT
+392 FTTPLMIGA
-401 AKPLYNSIY
+401 AKPFYNFIY
-410 RRMPQ
+410 RHLPQ
-415 RWKDYLSTHTTSRKD
+415 RWKDYLSTHTTSKKD
-430 PSDEEELWKQ
+430 TNAEEELWKQ

-465 LLQPFLLN
+465 ILQPFLVS
-473 HLPNRVAAFL
+473 HLPGRVADL
-483 ATIITLA
+483 TATLLTLA

-514 HKRITNR
+514 HKRMTNR

-529 LRMAVIIIFIMV
+529 LRMAVIVIFIMV

-554 YALMGLVIVVL
+554 YALMGLFIVIL
-565 YKSTWLSKGYKS
+565 YKSTWLSKKYKN

-591 RDTNTS
+591 KDA
-597 DEADKQS
+597 DEAHDEVEK

>member
-1 MFKICPYN
+1 MN
-9 LSDYLIQ
+9 
-16 IKVFDMDHLPT
+16 HLPS

-42 TVLFKR
+42 TVLFKW

-54 LGYILAGIIVGP
+54 LGYIIAGILVGP
-66 HFALIPT
+66 HFALFPT
-73 AADKTN
+73 AADKAN
-79 IQIWADIGVIFLL
+79 IQTWADIGVIFLL

-120 FMLLIGYHVGLGMG
+120 FMLIIGYNVGLGLG

-158 FEELGLK
+158 FEELEVK

-172 VFGVLVVEDVVGILL
+172 VFGVLVLEDIVGILL

-192 TLSVGKSVDGMALLL
+192 TISLGKHVDGIELLI
-207 SSAKL
+207 STGKL
-212 VFFLILW
+212 IFFLMLW

-233 VIYLLNDEL
+233 VINLLNDEL

-251 LGMVWLATSFG
+251 LGMVLLATSVG

-273 SILAETDEAERIESI
+273 SILAETDEAKRIEET

-299 FFTSVGMLVDPH
+299 FFTSVGMLVDPA
-311 MFVEYIIPILII
+311 MFVEYVVPIAII
-323 TAVVMIGKVVL
+323 TFVVIVGKVLL
-334 STLGFLLSGNR
+334 STFGFLLSGNR
-345 LETSILCGFS
+345 LETSIFSGFS

-367 AAGISI
+367 SAGMSI
-373 GVLGPY
+373 GVLSSY
-379 VYPTIVAVSVLTT
+379 VYPTIVAVSVITT
-392 FTTPLMIRT
+392 FSTPLMIKS
-401 AKPLYNSIY
+401 AKPFYSRIY
-410 RRMPQ
+410 KMLPTT
-415 RWKDYLSTHTTSRKD
+415 WKEYLSTHTSSKKD
-430 PSDEEELWKQ
+430 TNAEEELWKQ

-452 SVILIAIINISFY
+452 SVILIAIINISFHIVHP
-465 LLQPFLLN
+465 LLLK
-473 HLPNRVAAFL
+473 HLPTRIADL
-483 ATIITLA
+483 TTTLLTLG
-490 AMSPFLQGLLSVN
+490 AMSPFLQGLLTVN

-529 LRMAVIIIFIMV
+529 LRMAIIIIFIMV
-541 VINHLFTKDFYVT
+541 VINHLFTKDFFVT
-554 YALMGLVIVVL
+554 YALMGLVIAVL
-565 YKSTWLSKGYKS
+565 YKSTWLSRKYKN
-577 IERQFLSNLYRYKE
+577 IEQQFLSNLYRYKE
-591 RDTNTS
+591 QEKTEQSNN
-597 DEADKQS
+597 DKKEK

>member
-1 MFKICPYN
+1 MH
-9 LSDYLIQ
+9 
-16 IKVFDMDHLPT
+16 HLPT

-33 LIMICAGII
+33 MIMIYAGII

-54 LGYILAGIIVGP
+54 LGYIIAGIIVGP
-66 HFALIPT
+66 HFDLLPT
-73 AADKTN
+73 AADKEN

-120 FMLLIGYHVGLGMG
+120 FMLLIGYHVGLNLG

-158 FEELGLK
+158 FEELGVK

-172 VFGVLVVEDVVGILL
+172 VFGVLIVEDVVGILL

-192 TLSVGKSVDGMALLL
+192 TISIGKNVDGIELLI
-207 SSAKL
+207 SSGKL
-212 VFFLILW
+212 VFFLVLW
-219 FITGVYLVPTFLKK
+219 FITGVYLVPTLLKK
-233 VIYLLNDEL
+233 VIHLLNDEL
-242 LLLVSMALC
+242 LLLLSMALC
-251 LGMVWLATSFG
+251 LGMVLIATSVG

-273 SILAETDEAERIESI
+273 SILAETDEAERIEHT

-299 FFTSVGMLVDPH
+299 FFTSVGMLVDPN
-311 MFVEYIIPILII
+311 MFIEYIIPITII
-323 TAVVMIGKVVL
+323 TIVVILGKVLL

-345 LETSILCGFS
+345 LETSILSGFS

-367 AAGISI
+367 ASGMAI
-373 GVLGPY
+373 GVLGEY
-379 VYPTIVAVSVLTT
+379 VYPSIVAISVITT
-392 FTTPLMIRT
+392 FTTPLMIKSAR
-401 AKPLYNSIY
+401 PFYNFIHKLL
-410 RRMPQ
+410 PQ
-415 RWKDYLSTHTTSRKD
+415 KWKEYLSTHTSSKKD
-430 PSDEEELWKQ
+430 TNAEEELWKQ

-452 SVILIAIINISFY
+452 SIILIAIINLSFY
-465 LLQPFLLN
+465 ILHPQLIQ
-473 HLPNRVAAFL
+473 HLPPRIADL
-483 ATIITLA
+483 TATLITLA
-490 AMSPFLQGLLSVN
+490 AMSPFLQGLLTVN

-521 LPLILCTV
+521 LPLILCTI
-529 LRMAVIIIFIMV
+529 LRMAIIVIFIMV
-541 VINHLFTKDFYVT
+541 VINHLFTKDFFVT
-554 YALMGLVIVVL
+554 YALMGIFVVIL
-565 YKSTWLSKGYKS
+565 YKSTWLSKKYKN

-591 RDTNTS
+591 KEIQESNP
-597 DEADKQS
+597 ENQQEK

>member
-1 MFKICPYN
+1 MH
-9 LSDYLIQ
+9 
-16 IKVFDMDHLPT
+16 HLPA

-42 TVLFKR
+42 TVIFKR

-54 LGYILAGIIVGP
+54 LGYIVAGMLIGP
-66 HFALIPT
+66 HFALFPS
-73 AADKTN
+73 AADKEN
-79 IQIWADIGVIFLL
+79 IQVWADIGVIFLL

-120 FMLLIGYHVGLGMG
+120 FMLLIGYHTGLYLD

-158 FEELGLK
+158 FEELELK
-165 GQRFTDL
+165 GQKFTDL

-192 TLSVGKSVDGMALLL
+192 TISIGKNVDGIELVI

-212 VFFLILW
+212 VFFLVLW

-233 VIYLLNDEL
+233 VINILNDEL

-251 LGMVWLATSFG
+251 LGMVWIATSAG

-273 SILAETDEAERIESI
+273 SILAETDEAERIENT

-299 FFTSVGMLVDPH
+299 FFTSVGMLVDPT
-311 MFVEYIIPILII
+311 MFIEYIVPILAI
-323 TAVVMIGKVVL
+323 TAVVMIGKVLL
-334 STLGFLLSGNR
+334 STFGFLLSGNR

-367 AAGISI
+367 SSGMAI
-373 GVLGPY
+373 GVLGKY
-379 VYPTIVAVSVLTT
+379 VYPTIVAVSVVTT
-392 FTTPLMIRT
+392 FTTPLMIKS
-401 AKPLYNSIY
+401 AKPFYNFIHKLL
-410 RRMPQ
+410 PQ
-415 RWKDYLSTHTTSRKD
+415 KWKEYLSTHTTSKKD
-430 PSDEEELWKQ
+430 TNAEEELWKQ

-452 SVILIAIINISFY
+452 SIIIIAIINVSFY
-465 LLQPFLLN
+465 ILHPFLLK
-473 HLPNRVAAFL
+473 HMPTRIAELS
-483 ATIITLA
+483 ATLLTLA
-490 AMSPFLQGLLSVN
+490 AMSPFLQGLLTVN

-514 HKRITNR
+514 HKKITNR
-521 LPLILCTV
+521 LPLILCTI
-529 LRMAVIIIFIMV
+529 LRMAIIVIFIMV
-541 VINHLFTKDFYVT
+541 VINHLFTKDFFVT
-554 YALMGLVIVVL
+554 YALMGLVVAIL
-565 YKSTWLSKGYKS
+565 YKSKWLSKKYKN

-591 RDTNTS
+591 TNEL
-597 DEADKQS
+597 DETTQQQKDK

>member
-1 MFKICPYN
+1 
-9 LSDYLIQ
+9 
-16 IKVFDMDHLPT
+16 MDHLPA

-42 TVLFKR
+42 TVLFKK

-66 HFALIPT
+66 HFALLPT

-120 FMLLIGYHVGLGMG
+120 FMLLIGYHVGLGLG

-158 FEELGLK
+158 FEELNLK
-165 GQRFTDL
+165 GQKFTDL

-192 TLSVGKSVDGMALLL
+192 TISIGKSVDGIELLL
-207 SSAKL
+207 SSSKL
-212 VFFLILW
+212 IFFLVLW

-233 VIYLLNDEL
+233 VIHLLNDEL

-273 SILAETDEAERIESI
+273 SILAETDEAERIECT

-299 FFTSVGMLVDPH
+299 FFTSVGMLVDPY
-311 MFVEYIIPILII
+311 MFIEYIVPIIVI
-323 TAVVMIGKVVL
+323 TLVVMLGKIIL
-334 STLGFLLSGNR
+334 STFGFLLSGNR

-367 AAGISI
+367 SSGMAI
-373 GVLGPY
+373 GVLGNY
-379 VYPTIVAVSVLTT
+379 VYPTIVAVSVVTT
-392 FTTPLMIRT
+392 FTTPLMIGA
-401 AKPLYNSIY
+401 AKPFYNFIY
-410 RRMPQ
+410 RHLPQ
-415 RWKDYLSTHTTSRKD
+415 RWKDYLSTHTTSKKD
-430 PSDEEELWKQ
+430 TNAEEELWKQ

-465 LLQPFLLN
+465 ILQPFLVS
-473 HLPNRVAAFL
+473 HLPGRVADL
-483 ATIITLA
+483 TATLLTLA
-490 AMSPFLQGLLSVN
+490 AMAPFLQGLLSVN

-514 HKRITNR
+514 HKRMTNR

-529 LRMAVIIIFIMV
+529 LRMAVIVIFIMV

-554 YALMGLVIVVL
+554 YALMGLFIVIL
-565 YKSTWLSKGYKS
+565 YKSTWLSKKYKN

-591 RDTNTS
+591 KDAGEAH
-597 DEADKQS
+597 DEVEK

>member
-1 MFKICPYN
+1 
-9 LSDYLIQ
+9 
-16 IKVFDMDHLPT
+16 MDHLPA

-42 TVLFKR
+42 TVLFKK

-66 HFALIPT
+66 HFALLPT

-120 FMLLIGYHVGLGMG
+120 FMLLIGYHVGLGLG

-158 FEELGLK
+158 FEELNLK
-165 GQRFTDL
+165 GQKFTDL

-192 TLSVGKSVDGMALLL
+192 TISIGKSVDGIELLL
-207 SSAKL
+207 SSSKL
-212 VFFLILW
+212 IFFLVLW

-233 VIYLLNDEL
+233 VIHLLNDEL

-273 SILAETDEAERIESI
+273 SILAETDEAERIERT

-299 FFTSVGMLVDPH
+299 FFTSVGMLVDPY
-311 MFVEYIIPILII
+311 MFIEYIVPIIVI
-323 TAVVMIGKVVL
+323 TLVVMLGKIIL
-334 STLGFLLSGNR
+334 STFGFLLSGNR

-367 AAGISI
+367 SSGMAI
-373 GVLGPY
+373 GVLGNY
-379 VYPTIVAVSVLTT
+379 VYPTIVAVSVVTT
-392 FTTPLMIRT
+392 FTTPLMIGA
-401 AKPLYNSIY
+401 AKPFYNFIY
-410 RRMPQ
+410 RHLPQ
-415 RWKDYLSTHTTSRKD
+415 RWKDYLSTHTTSKKD
-430 PSDEEELWKQ
+430 TNAEEELWKQ
-440 LFKKYFFKLCIA
+440 LFKKYFVKLCIA

-465 LLQPFLLN
+465 ILQPFLVS
-473 HLPNRVAAFL
+473 HLPGRVADL
-483 ATIITLA
+483 TATLLTLA

-514 HKRITNR
+514 HKRMTNR

-529 LRMAVIIIFIMV
+529 LRMAVIVIFIMV

-554 YALMGLVIVVL
+554 YALMGLFIVIL
-565 YKSTWLSKGYKS
+565 YKSTWLSKKYKN

-591 RDTNTS
+591 KDAGEAH
-597 DEADKQS
+597 DEVEK

>member
-1 MFKICPYN
+1 MH
-9 LSDYLIQ
+9 
-16 IKVFDMDHLPT
+16 HLPT

-33 LIMICAGII
+33 MIMIYAGII

-54 LGYILAGIIVGP
+54 LGYIVAGIIVGP
-66 HFALIPT
+66 HFDFLPT
-73 AADKTN
+73 AADKEN

-120 FMLLIGYHVGLGMG
+120 FMLLIGYHVGLNLG

-165 GQRFTDL
+165 GLRFTDL
-172 VFGVLVVEDVVGILL
+172 VFGVLIVEDVVGILL

-192 TLSVGKSVDGMALLL
+192 TITIGKNVDGIELLI
-207 SSAKL
+207 SSGKL
-212 VFFLILW
+212 VFFLVLW
-219 FITGVYLVPTFLKK
+219 FITGVYLVPTLLKK
-233 VIYLLNDEL
+233 VIHLLNDEL
-242 LLLVSMALC
+242 LLLLSMALC
-251 LGMVWLATSFG
+251 LGMVLIATSVG

-273 SILAETDEAERIESI
+273 SILAETDEAERIEHT

-299 FFTSVGMLVDPH
+299 FFTSVGMLVDPN
-311 MFVEYIIPILII
+311 MFVEYIIPITII
-323 TAVVMIGKVVL
+323 TIVVIFGKVLL
-334 STLGFLLSGNR
+334 STFGFLLSGNR
-345 LETSILCGFS
+345 LETAIASGFS

-367 AAGISI
+367 ASGMAI
-373 GVLGPY
+373 GVLGEY
-379 VYPTIVAVSVLTT
+379 VYPSIVAVSVITT
-392 FTTPLMIRT
+392 FTTPLMIKS
-401 AKPLYNSIY
+401 AKPFYNFIHKLL
-410 RRMPQ
+410 PQ
-415 RWKDYLSTHTTSRKD
+415 KWKEYLSTHTSSKKD
-430 PSDEEELWKQ
+430 TNAEEELWKQ

-452 SVILIAIINISFY
+452 SIILIAIINLSFY
-465 LLQPFLLN
+465 ILHPQLVQ
-473 HLPNRVAAFL
+473 HLPPRIADL
-483 ATIITLA
+483 TATLITLA
-490 AMSPFLQGLLSVN
+490 AMSPFLQGLLTVN

-521 LPLILCTV
+521 LPLILCTI
-529 LRMAVIIIFIMV
+529 LRMAIIVIFIMV
-541 VINHLFTKDFYVT
+541 VINHLFTKDFFVT
-554 YALMGLVIVVL
+554 YALMGIFVVIL
-565 YKSTWLSKGYKS
+565 YKSTWLSKKYKN

-591 RDTNTS
+591 KEIQESNS
-597 DEADKQS
+597 ENQQEK

>member
-1 MFKICPYN
+1 MH
-9 LSDYLIQ
+9 
-16 IKVFDMDHLPT
+16 HLPA

-42 TVLFKR
+42 TVIFKR

-54 LGYILAGIIVGP
+54 LGYIMAGILIGP
-66 HFALIPT
+66 HFALFPS
-73 AADKTN
+73 AADKEN

-120 FMLLIGYHVGLGMG
+120 FMLLIGYHTGLALG

-158 FEELGLK
+158 FEELELK
-165 GQRFTDL
+165 GQKFTDL

-192 TLSVGKSVDGMALLL
+192 TISIGKNVDGIELVI
-207 SSAKL
+207 STAKL
-212 VFFLILW
+212 IFFLVLW

-233 VIYLLNDEL
+233 VINLLNDEL
-242 LLLVSMALC
+242 LLLVSIALC
-251 LGMVWLATSFG
+251 LGMVWIATSVG

-273 SILAETDEAERIESI
+273 SILAETNEVERIENT

-299 FFTSVGMLVDPH
+299 FFTSVGMLVDPN
-311 MFVEYIIPILII
+311 MFVEFIVPILAI
-323 TAVVMIGKVVL
+323 TTVVMIGKILL
-334 STLGFLLSGNR
+334 STFGFLLSGNR

-367 AAGISI
+367 SSGMAI
-373 GVLGPY
+373 GVLGNY
-379 VYPTIVAVSVLTT
+379 VYPTIVAVSVVTT
-392 FTTPLMIRT
+392 FTTPLMIKS
-401 AKPLYNSIY
+401 AKPFYNFIY
-410 RRMPQ
+410 KLLPQ
-415 RWKDYLSTHTTSRKD
+415 KWKEYLSTHTTSKKD
-430 PSDEEELWKQ
+430 TNAEEELWKQ

-452 SVILIAIINISFY
+452 SVIMIAIIHVSFY
-465 LLQPFLLN
+465 ALHPFLLK
-473 HLPNRVAAFL
+473 HMPTRIAELS
-483 ATIITLA
+483 ATLLTLA
-490 AMSPFLQGLLSVN
+490 AMSPFLQGLLTVN

-514 HKRITNR
+514 HKRLTNR
-521 LPLILCTV
+521 LPLILCTI
-529 LRMAVIIIFIMV
+529 LRMAIIVIFIMV
-541 VINHLFTKDFYVT
+541 VINHLFTKDFFVT
-554 YALMGLVIVVL
+554 YALMGLVVAIL
-565 YKSTWLSKGYKS
+565 YKSTWLSKKYKN
-577 IERQFLSNLYRYKE
+577 IERQFLSNLYKYKE
-591 RDTNTS
+591 ET
-597 DEADKQS
+597 DENLQHQKDK